1 MHVSM
6 HLGRRPAEP
15 VDTGLQ
21 AFYLRLLECLR
32 RPELHDGEW
41 RLANVREAWPGNPTH
56 QQLIASSWQSGERR
70 LLIAVNY
77 GPSQAQGYVGA
88 EMSGLRGRAF
98 TLVDLLGDARY
109 TRTGDDLANGHL
121 YVDMPPWGIQH
132 LRSHALIRSPLPAKR
147 GEG

>member
-1 MHVSM
+1 MAA
-6 HLGRRPAEP
+6 RERPA
-15 VDTGLQ
+15 
-21 AFYLRLLECLR
+21 R
-32 RPELHDGEW
+32 RGPAT
-41 RLANVREAWPGNPTH
+41 RRT

-109 TRTGDDLANGHL
+109 TRTGDDLANGRL
-121 YVDMPPWGIQH
+121 YVDMPPWAYNIFD
-132 LRSHALIRSPLPAKR
+132 LTP
-147 GEG
+147 